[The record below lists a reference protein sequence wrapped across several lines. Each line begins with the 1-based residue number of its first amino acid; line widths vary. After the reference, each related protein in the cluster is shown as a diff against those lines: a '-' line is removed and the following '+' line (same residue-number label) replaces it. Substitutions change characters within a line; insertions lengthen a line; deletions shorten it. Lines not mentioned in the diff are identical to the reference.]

1 MAQSE
6 DLHLATLARH
16 AIQDDVSCP
25 AMRNHK
31 LTQVAT
37 CGPPDVGM
45 TLEDRYSIDDERR
58 CSVCKS
64 RIVPDEKIE
73 HTIEVSQRSGAI
85 EDYGHG

>member
-1 MAQSE
+1 
-6 DLHLATLARH
+6 
-16 AIQDDVSCP
+16 
-25 AMRNHK
+25 MRNHK

-45 TLEDRYSIDDERR
+45 TLEDRYTIDDERR

-64 RIVPDEKIE
+64 RIVLDEKIE
-73 HTIEVSQRSGAI
+73 HTIEVGQGTGAI

>member
-1 MAQSE
+1 
-6 DLHLATLARH
+6 LAALARY
-16 AIQDDVSCP
+16 AIQSDISCP
-25 AMRNHK
+25 AVRNHK

-45 TLEDRYSIDDERR
+45 TLEDRDSIDDERR
-58 CSVCKS
+58 CSVCKR
-64 RIVPDEKIE
+64 RIVLDEKIE